1 MGRVRAVLVA
11 AAVAA
16 AVLPACGGRTVE
28 PAAPAAAGGTEDR
41 VVAGL
46 TPATTAAPATTA
58 PPATPAPA
66 DPAPADP
73 APTSTLPPLPQPQP
87 VPDDP
92 YFPEP
97 EVILGTIEI
106 PKLGLNV
113 PLRQGVTLTTLDR
126 GPGHW
131 PGTAL
136 PGELGN
142 VVVAGHRV
150 TRTRPFR
157 HIDKLVPGDQVIFT
171 LADGSRH
178 VYEMVGTEVVDE
190 TGMHIVNQ
198 GYAYTATL
206 FACHPPGSARYRYVV
221 HLQLLDAPALPA

>member
-1 MGRVRAVLVA
+1 MGRIRAVLVA
-11 AAVAA
+11 AAVVAA
-16 AVLPACGGRTVE
+16 LLPACGGSTVE
-28 PAAPAAAGGTEDR
+28 PAARAAAGGTEDR

-46 TPATTAAPATTA
+46 TPTTTATTTSGAAVMSVPATAAPVVTG
-58 PPATPAPA
+58 
-66 DPAPADP
+66 
-73 APTSTLPPLPQPQP
+73 PTSTLPPLPQPQP

-171 LADGSRH
+171 LTDGRRY